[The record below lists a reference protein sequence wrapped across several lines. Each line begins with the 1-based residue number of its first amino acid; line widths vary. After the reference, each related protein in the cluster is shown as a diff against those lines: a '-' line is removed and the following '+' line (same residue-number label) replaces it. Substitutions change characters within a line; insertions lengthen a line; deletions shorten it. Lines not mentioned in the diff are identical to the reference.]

1 LNDIYINIL
10 CPFVSQ
16 RPFVN
21 DSKKYHQV
29 FIVGIDTLI
38 WQSFASVI
46 VPGITINR
54 MCALSLYM
62 LKHTTKLPAKA
73 QKLITTGIGLA
84 CIPFIVKPIDLL
96 VDYVMDE
103 TFRKA
108 VGTGRCQP

>member
-1 LNDIYINIL
+1 M
-10 CPFVSQ
+10 
-16 RPFVN
+16 N

-29 FIVGIDTLI
+29 FIAGIDTLI

-54 MCALSLYM
+54 VCALSLYM
-62 LKHTTKLPAKA
+62 LKYRTKLPAKA

-96 VDYVMDE
+96 VDFVMDE